1 MADVLDVSPEA
12 ASRPTVVIASEI
24 SSIFGSNREDGLG
37 RYYLK
42 RTSVVDRGNDVHDGA
57 VHFEHDGRAP

>member
-37 RYYLK
+37 RYHLK
-42 RTSVVDRGNDVHDGA
+42 RTFVVVGGNGVHDGA
-57 VHFEHDGRAP
+57 VDFGHNGRPP